1 MKKIKNACLK
11 LEPTRK
17 VPRKTKDSTRIVLPD
32 GLHVILPDAN
42 GDAIGMQDTD
52 TSGVAIAMAGRTAK
66 VVSYGVAYAPD
77 GGSTEAGAGGVA
89 VSHNGNADAGDGA
102 VACTFVGV
110 ASAFQWSVAYARQT
124 AAFMQRDGVAV
135 MLSNGLAQVADGG
148 GVACALNFAIKP
160 VAGTGGVPIP
170 TMVTDPAVGS
180 VSGGA
185 GSVVVAFTLDKNKKR
200 RPIVG
205 FIGAKP
211 DCLDGALNLEMELLG
226 YGVQFGL
233 KANVPYRLNAKTNRF
248 EEVPRLKRK
257 KN

>member
-11 LEPTRK
+11 LEPKRK

-124 AAFMQRDGVAV
+124 AAFMQRDGGGGDVIKRLGTSRGWRRGGV
-135 MLSNGLAQVADGG
+135 RIKFCNQTSRWHRGSSYTDNGYRPRCRFGVGRCGQCGG
-148 GVACALNFAIKP
+148 GVHARQKQKTPTNCGFHWSQ
-160 VAGTGGVPIP
+160 AG
-170 TMVTDPAVGS
+170 
-180 VSGGA
+180 
-185 GSVVVAFTLDKNKKR
+185 
-200 RPIVG
+200 
-205 FIGAKP
+205 
-211 DCLDGALNLEMELLG
+211 LLG
-226 YGVQFGL
+226 WCAELGNGTAGIRGAVWPESKCAIPAECENQP
-233 KANVPYRLNAKTNRF
+233 V
-248 EEVPRLKRK
+248 
-257 KN
+257 